1 MESADGCTP
10 IHPPLQPR
18 SHLAALTGLRFVAAL
33 HVALYHE
40 SARLF
45 AFAPIADRVVGT
57 GFIGVQLFFV
67 LSGFI
72 LTYTYTDP
80 AIPRPLDVASF
91 SVARFARVYPVYIL
105 SLLVA
110 LPTFL
115 LWAIPK
121 ASTEGTVGMAKVL
134 VTAVAN
140 LTLLQAWVPQTVS
153 QWNTPGWSLSCE
165 AFFYL
170 VFPMVVLRIGRLSSR
185 HILRCAAIVWIAGLI
200 PPILYSVHDPLSTA
214 AQSGM
219 LLTAIKYSPLTRIP
233 EFLIGIAC
241 GHLYLRSEGKQ
252 NWGGRPN
259 GLWAVGVAIVIVGV
273 LAMPTWIPYPL
284 LHNALLA
291 PLFAVLIFMLASGQG
306 ILARCL
312 SYAWVVLLGQASYAL
327 YLLHEPLGDLLY
339 EYPSSPLRSLV
350 GWPRLCSYLLIVLAC
365 SVAVLR
371 YWEEPSRR
379 AIRRWWKTRETHK
392 PLAGRVSAVP

>member
-1 MESADGCTP
+1 
-10 IHPPLQPR
+10 
-18 SHLAALTGLRFVAAL
+18 L

-80 AIPRPLDVASF
+80 NAKRAIDVASF

-121 ASTEGTVGMAKVL
+121 ASTERTVGIAKVL
-134 VTAVAN
+134 VTAAAN
-140 LTLLQAWVPQTVS
+140 LTLVQAWAPQTVA

-165 AFFYL
+165 AFFYA
-170 VFPMVVLRIGRLSSR
+170 VFPLAVLRMCRLSSR
-185 HILRCAAIVWIAGLI
+185 HIVWSAGLFWLLGLI
-200 PPILYSVHDPLSTA
+200 APILYSIYRPLSTP
-214 AQSGM
+214 AQSD
-219 LLTAIKYSPLTRIP
+219 LLLAAVKYSPLIRLP

-241 GHLYLRSEGKQ
+241 GQLYLRNEGRR
-252 NWGGRPN
+252 NWAGRSN
-259 GLWAVGVAIVIVGV
+259 GLWAFVVTIVIVAV
-273 LAMPTWIPYPL
+273 LAIPTWIPYPL

-312 SYAWVVLLGQASYAL
+312 GSAWVVLLGQSSYAL
-327 YLLHEPLGDLLY
+327 YLLHEPLAALLY
-339 EYPSSPLRSLV
+339 KYPSSPLRDVV
-350 GWPRLCSYLLIVLAC
+350 GWPRLCLYLAIVIAV

>member
-18 SHLAALTGLRFVAAL
+18 NHLAALTGLRFVAAL
-33 HVALYHE
+33 HVALLHE
-40 SARLF
+40 SNGLF
-45 AFAPIADRVVGT
+45 AFAPTADRIVQAGY
-57 GFIGVQLFFV
+57 IGVQLFFV

-80 AIPRPLDVASF
+80 NSPREIDVASF
-91 SVARFARVYPVYIL
+91 WVARFARVYPVYIL
-105 SLLVA
+105 SLLMA
-110 LPTFL
+110 LPLFVG
-115 LWAIPK
+115 WAMAK
-121 ASTEGTVGMAKVL
+121 TSTEGAVGIAKVL

-140 LTLLQAWVPQTVS
+140 LTLLQAWLPQTVAP
-153 QWNTPGWSLSCE
+153 WNTPGWSLSCE

-170 VFPMVVLRIGRLSSR
+170 VFPAIVLRMGRLSSR
-185 HILRCAAIVWIAGLI
+185 HILWCAGVFWLAGLI
-200 PPILYSVHDPLSTA
+200 PPALYSLHDPSSTA
-214 AQSGM
+214 AQPGM

-241 GHLYLRSEGKQ
+241 GQLYLRSEGKQ
-252 NWGGRPN
+252 IWGGRPN
-259 GLWAVGVAIVIVGV
+259 GFWAIAVTTAIVGV

-312 SYAWVVLLGQASYAL
+312 GYSWVVLLGQASYAL
-327 YLLHEPLGDLLY
+327 YLLHQPLASLLY
-339 EYPSSPLRSLV
+339 RYSSSPLHGV
-350 GWPRLCSYLLIVLAC
+350 AGWPRLCLYLAITVAV
-365 SVAVLR
+365 SIAVLR

-392 PLAGRVSAVP
+392 PLAGRVNAVP